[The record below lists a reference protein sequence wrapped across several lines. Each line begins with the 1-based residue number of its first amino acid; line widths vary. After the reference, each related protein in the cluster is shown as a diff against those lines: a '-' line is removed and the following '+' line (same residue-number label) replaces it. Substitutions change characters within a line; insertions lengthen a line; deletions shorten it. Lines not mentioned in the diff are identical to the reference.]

1 MRELDAQHMKK
12 QSIKEIPLCFQCK
25 AATPASLSTGAVLYT
40 TLTSRKQPPLAVH
53 KRRRQVAPT
62 VSYES
67 GFLKQVSN
75 AFCVTVLKVTAEK
88 YLNCAASTK
97 MPCQVSGKQSSNERN
112 DEVFDQLTSETAT
125 NIEC

>member
-25 AATPASLSTGAVLYT
+25 AATPVSVSTGAALYT

-53 KRRRQVAPT
+53 KRRTQVAPMI
-62 VSYES
+62 SYES
-67 GFLKQVSN
+67 VFLKYVSN
-75 AFCVTVLKVTAEK
+75 AFCATVLKMTAEK
-88 YLNCAASTK
+88 YLNCAASAKT
-97 MPCQVSGKQSSNERN
+97 PCQVSGKQSNYERN

-125 NIEC
+125 EC